1 MASRKADLIRI
12 EFSEIKA
19 LIEERENQTLKVI
32 TDEEKRVSNKFDYI
46 YGVLTSKKNEIQ
58 SLRDQIEMA
67 LTEGDDILFL
77 KVIYALDAA
86 VLPWVVSDCSL
97 CPFEVEMN
105 AQTPPHL
112 KKPGCIFCP
121 LHKAVCMRAP
131 ISHFREQRHCN
142 EHQQKMLMFLQLK
155 WTKA

>member
-1 MASRKADLIRI
+1 MSVCPCLLQEAASRKTDLIRI

-32 TDEEKRVSNKFDYI
+32 ADEEKRVSNKCDYI
-46 YGVLTSKKNEIQ
+46 YGILTSKKNEIQ

-86 VLPWVVSDCSL
+86 ILPW
-97 CPFEVEMN
+97 E
-105 AQTPPHL
+105 
-112 KKPGCIFCP
+112 P
-121 LHKAVCMRAP
+121 LLLS
-131 ISHFREQRHCN
+131 I
-142 EHQQKMLMFLQLK
+142 
-155 WTKA
+155 